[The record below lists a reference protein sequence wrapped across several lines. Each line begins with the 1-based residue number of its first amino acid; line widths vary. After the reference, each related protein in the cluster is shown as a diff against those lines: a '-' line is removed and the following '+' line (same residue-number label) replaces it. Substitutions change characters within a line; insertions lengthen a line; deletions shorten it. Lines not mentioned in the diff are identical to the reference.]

1 MRERE
6 STPITVSGMKRWI
19 PLAKYNNGYYE
30 QLNTN
35 NCDNFYEMNKLLKQ
49 NLANLT
55 LEETKIQMVQYLLK
69 KLNLKFKILF
79 PFIK

>member
-6 STPITVSGMKRWI
+6 GTQITVSGMKRWI
-19 PLAKYNNGYYE
+19 PLVKYNNGYYE
-30 QLNTN
+30 QPN
-35 NCDNFYEMNKLLKQ
+35 NNLYEMNKLPKQ

-69 KLNLKFKILF
+69 KLNLQFKILF
-79 PFIK
+79 PLIK